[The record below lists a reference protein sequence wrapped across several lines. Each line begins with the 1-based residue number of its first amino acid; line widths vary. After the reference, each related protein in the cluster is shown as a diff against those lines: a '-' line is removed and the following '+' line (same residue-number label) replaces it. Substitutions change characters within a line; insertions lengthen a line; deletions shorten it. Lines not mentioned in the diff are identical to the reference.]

1 MNLSEQIERCS
12 NLFSSIIIQ
21 AIMDAGIRP
30 TKEEQQKQINILPEA
45 SSAMEYLFGC
55 DSNVFDHHAD
65 LIGSDGG
72 QIRELLLY
80 RDLPIEMMNA
90 HITPDR
96 IRVLRVRHRW
106 HRRWRMKNV

>member
-1 MNLSEQIERCS
+1 MNLPEQLEKYS
-12 NLFSSIIIQ
+12 NLFNSIIIQ
-21 AIMDAGIRP
+21 AIMDAGMKP
-30 TKEEQQKQINILPEA
+30 SKEEQNKQVNILPEA

-55 DSNVFDHHAD
+55 DSDVFDHHAD

-80 RDLPIEMMNA
+80 RDLPIEMRNA
-90 HITPDR
+90 HITPDK
-96 IRVLRVRHRW
+96 IRVLRARHRW

>member
-1 MNLSEQIERCS
+1 MNLPEQLEKYS
-12 NLFSSIIIQ
+12 NLFNSIIIQ
-21 AIMDAGIRP
+21 AIMDAGMKP
-30 TKEEQQKQINILPEA
+30 SKEEQNKQVNILPEA

-55 DSNVFDHHAD
+55 DSDVFDHHAN

-80 RDLPIEMMNA
+80 RDLPIEMRNA
-90 HITPDR
+90 HITPDK
-96 IRVLRVRHRW
+96 IRVLRARHRW